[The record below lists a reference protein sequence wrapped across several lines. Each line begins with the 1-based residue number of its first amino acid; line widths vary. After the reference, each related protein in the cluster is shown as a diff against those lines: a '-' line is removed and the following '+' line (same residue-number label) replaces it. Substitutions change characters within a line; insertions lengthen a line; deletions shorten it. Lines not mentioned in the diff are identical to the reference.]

1 MTTPVT
7 SKSVSTEKTR
17 DNEKDQAVA
26 AKQSTN
32 DAVDRANEVGLTEGE
47 YRALRDDAGVNQ
59 SAGLDNNT
67 VVWEASPAGKAFRK
81 GEGDRQKAIKAE
93 ADALDKATN
102 KDGLDEK
109 AVAYVEAMGK

>member
-7 SKSVSTEKTR
+7 AKSTSTAQTK

-26 AKQSTN
+26 ARQSSSDAADVAN
-32 DAVDRANEVGLTEGE
+32 DAGLSEGE

-59 SAGLDNNT
+59 SAGLDDNT
-67 VVWEASPAGKAFRK
+67 VVWEASPAGKVFLK

-93 ADALDKATN
+93 AKALDEATN
-102 KDGLDEK
+102 EDGLDEK